1 MEAVPTGY
9 ESAVTQTASGPK
21 PIPDLPSS
29 AAAGQAGDRF
39 APRLVL
45 VALASPE
52 DPHGPSRLLPQV
64 AWRLAGLTGVPVQ
77 PMTKPDFPS
86 QALAPLV
93 ASPGAWIAP
102 LPLDP
107 GLWLPGGG
115 WAEALGAWRQPTL
128 LVVDQGQL
136 ATGMP
141 AAATALLLGWNVPLL
156 GLLQWGG
163 SWDGGSRRRDG
174 LPWLGRLAETAD
186 PVESAEAAVAAEVT
200 GDHGDQGVLLAL
212 NRRWS
217 WLADLLR

>member
-1 MEAVPTGY
+1 
-9 ESAVTQTASGPK
+9 
-21 PIPDLPSS
+21 
-29 AAAGQAGDRF
+29 
-39 APRLVL
+39 
-45 VALASPE
+45 
-52 DPHGPSRLLPQV
+52 
-64 AWRLAGLTGVPVQ
+64 
-77 PMTKPDFPS
+77 
-86 QALAPLV
+86 
-93 ASPGAWIAP
+93 
-102 LPLDP
+102 
-107 GLWLPGGG
+107 
-115 WAEALGAWRQPTL
+115 
-128 LVVDQGQL
+128 
-136 ATGMP
+136 MP